1 MCVLEETICAHK
13 DAGTESHPECW
24 FQTNE
29 QTEKTYEIGSVE
41 ITESVTA
48 YELEELANEVME
60 LMSEDSDEVKCRRL
74 EIVAEHCDGSIYHGY
89 SGRAMYGK
97 ECIGI
102 TTSKPFKAIEL
113 AAQYGITGAKMDS
126 MGLDSIVYWP
136 NIKSVEPDEES
147 EE

>member
-1 MCVLEETICAHK
+1 MNK
-13 DAGTESHPECW
+13 
-24 FQTNE
+24 Q
-29 QTEKTYEIGSVE
+29 TYELTSVSSAKLSGGSIFVDAFVIEEMVNE
-41 ITESVTA
+41 I
-48 YELEELANEVME
+48 ME
-60 LMSEDSDEVKCRRL
+60 LMNEDSDAVKCRRL
-74 EIVAEHCDGSIYHGY
+74 EIVAEDCDGSIYHDY

-136 NIKSVEPDEES
+136 NIKSVEELS
-147 EE
+147 EEEQEAQDYKDQKRCSD